1 MTYLPAREGSI
12 AAYYKLYT
20 LNYLKRT
27 LKQRAEGQDGKSTV
41 VCKESCM
48 GTAVAESNSK
58 AFKSWNRGV
67 KHRQSSEGDVVP
79 SLETWEICVQQ
90 GTEKPTV

>member
-1 MTYLPAREGSI
+1 
-12 AAYYKLYT
+12 
-20 LNYLKRT
+20 
-27 LKQRAEGQDGKSTV
+27 
-41 VCKESCM
+41 M